1 MTLPVFLERRR
12 EASDG
17 APLRVDVQAAVQHSL
32 EPEGLDLRR
41 LEEQV
46 RVDPQITAV
55 LIAAA
60 NSAGYHG
67 SPVQTLA
74 MALHKLAA
82 GQSMNL
88 ILGLAL
94 KHNVVLSDPGLKD
107 YAERYW
113 QLSQRTADYA
123 RSLARMLDLDHERCY
138 SAGILHRLGDLAL
151 LRCLQDWLQGGG
163 ELDDEA
169 IGESLYTFGAAYGS
183 ALRTR
188 WRLPLELRQL
198 IAAIYSLE
206 GGVYSREALVV
217 NLAAQLARLTEHEG
231 VEALAQSVRFA
242 FEDRRPESMAEG
254 LGQRVGGWL
263 ASSAS
268 LDEVAAHWSRLVLQR
283 NDTGH
288 ACVLRFYDS
297 RALALLWTIMSP
309 MQQQAMLGP
318 VRAWHVLDAGAR
330 PIVHLASSEA
340 RANFMLSAEQWQ
352 EIQRH
357 GHVNRALALHARTC
371 GRQPEPNEIKAA
383 VAAAARAERYGLIDR
398 DDWVAF
404 IGHAL
409 SWHPQF
415 DLHPKVLQLLAHR
428 ARDDFYTGEIEQL
441 SANEIDEI
449 RQGSW
454 HKRPGASASQ

>member
-1 MTLPVFLERRR
+1 MTAVDLPAVPRVLIAEADPWSRDLLKQVLLNVRCDARLDVCADGRQAAELLRDKPYDLIIADWELPGVDGLSLLHSVRQQRRTPLLPFILLGTRNDSASVHEVLPLAPTAYLTKPLNMESLTQRLQDLLLNEGETVYCEVPALAPGMTLPVFLERRR

-17 APLRVDVQAAVQHSL
+17 APLRVDVQAAVQYSL
-32 EPEGLDLRR
+32 EPEGLDLKR

-46 RVDPQITAV
+46 RMDPQITAV

-94 KHNVVLSDPGLKD
+94 KHNVVLSDPGLRD

-123 RSLARMLDLDHERCY
+123 RSLGRMLDLDHERCY

-198 IAAIYSLE
+198 IAAVYSLE
-206 GGVYSREALVV
+206 GGVYSREALVM

-231 VEALAQSVRFA
+231 VEALAKGKTARLLKVGL
-242 FEDRRPESMAEG
+242 PE
-254 LGQRVGGWL
+254 L
-263 ASSAS
+263 A
-268 LDEVAAHWSRLVLQR
+268 RMR
-283 NDTGH
+283 KT
-288 ACVLRFYDS
+288 
-297 RALALLWTIMSP
+297 
-309 MQQQAMLGP
+309 
-318 VRAWHVLDAGAR
+318 
-330 PIVHLASSEA
+330 
-340 RANFMLSAEQWQ
+340 
-352 EIQRH
+352 
-357 GHVNRALALHARTC
+357 
-371 GRQPEPNEIKAA
+371 
-383 VAAAARAERYGLIDR
+383 
-398 DDWVAF
+398 
-404 IGHAL
+404 
-409 SWHPQF
+409 
-415 DLHPKVLQLLAHR
+415 
-428 ARDDFYTGEIEQL
+428 
-441 SANEIDEI
+441 
-449 RQGSW
+449 
-454 HKRPGASASQ
+454 